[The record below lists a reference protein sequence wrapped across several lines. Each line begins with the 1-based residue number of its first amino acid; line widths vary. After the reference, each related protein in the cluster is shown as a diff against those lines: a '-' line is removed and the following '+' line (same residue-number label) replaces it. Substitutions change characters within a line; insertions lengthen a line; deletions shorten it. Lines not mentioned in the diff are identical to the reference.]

1 MVCELERS
9 MMMNNIVNIC
19 FSEGAGGKFRVSIRM
34 NELDGQQKVIV
45 LSDDISQGTIKG
57 GVNIEE
63 RINWGSI
70 VDEGEYFASYG
81 AEDLKK
87 NYNTFYNEISKIDDN
102 DTLYLWYGS
111 SQEFCGMLYALELLK
126 DRKLNIY
133 LINVTDTVVKDKDN
147 VYLARDAG
155 DIVPQYIEKYTGLKQ
170 KLNSNKYK
178 QLLETWELLKTD
190 NSILRVFKNE
200 KIKSVDENY
209 FDIDVL
215 KYVPKEFRN
224 SAEIVRSI
232 IENTDVEI
240 SFDYILWRI
249 RKLVKLGKID
259 YTCSEACHD
268 IFESMEIE
276 IKITEQGLKHLSTN
290 QKAMSV
296 WGNNKKS
303 LNEEEYM
310 INEYI
315 KEGRLEE
322 KISIAKR
329 LKDVLDLKTI
339 SDKTGLTIGQV
350 KNL

>member
-1 MVCELERS
+1 ML
-9 MMMNNIVNIC
+9 
-19 FSEGAGGKFRVSIRM
+19 FR
-34 NELDGQQKVIV
+34 
-45 LSDDISQGTIKG
+45 SQGTIKG

-81 AEDLKK
+81 AEELEE
-87 NYNTFYNEISKIDDN
+87 NYNTFYNEISKIDDK

-126 DRKLNIY
+126 DRNLNIY
-133 LINVTDTVVKDKDN
+133 LINATDTVVKDKDN
-147 VYLARDAG
+147 VYLARDTG

-178 QLLETWELLKTD
+178 QLLETWELLKTN

-215 KYVPKEFRN
+215 KYTPKEFRN
-224 SAEIVRSI
+224 SAEIVRFI
-232 IENTDVEI
+232 IENSDVEI
-240 SFDYILWRI
+240 SFDYILWRVK
-249 RKLVKLGKID
+249 KLVKLGKID
-259 YTCSEACHD
+259 YTCPQACNGT
-268 IFESMEIE
+268 FESMEIE
-276 IKITEQGLKHLSTN
+276 IKITGEGLKLLSTN

-296 WGNNKKS
+296 WENNKKS
-303 LNEEEYM
+303 LDEEEYM
-310 INEYI
+310 INQYI
-315 KEGRLEE
+315 EEGRLEE
-322 KISIAKR
+322 KISIAEK
-329 LKDVLDLKTI
+329 LKGVLDIKTI
-339 SDKTGLTIGQV
+339 ADKTGLTIGQV

>member
-1 MVCELERS
+1 
-9 MMMNNIVNIC
+9 MNNIVNIC
-19 FSEGAGGKFRVSIRM
+19 FSEGAGGKFRVAIRM
-34 NELDGQQKVIV
+34 SELDAQQKVIV
-45 LSDDISQGTIKG
+45 LSDDLSHGPIKVG
-57 GVNIEE
+57 LNIAE

-81 AEDLKK
+81 AEDLKE
-87 NYNTFYNEISKIDDN
+87 NYNIFYNEISKIDDK

-126 DRKLNIY
+126 DRNLNIY
-133 LINVTDTVVKDKDN
+133 LINATDTVVKDKDN
-147 VYLARDAG
+147 VYLARDTG
-155 DIVPQYIEKYTGLKQ
+155 DIVPQYIEKYTSVKQ

-178 QLLETWELLKTD
+178 QLLDTWELLKND
-190 NSILRVFKNE
+190 NCILRVFKNE
-200 KIKSVDENY
+200 QIKSVDENY

-215 KYVPKEFRN
+215 KYTPKEFRN

-232 IENTDVEI
+232 MENSDVEI
-240 SFDYILWRI
+240 SFDYILWRV

-259 YTCSEACHD
+259 YTCSEACQGK
-268 IFESMEIE
+268 FESMEIE
-276 IKITEQGLKHLSTN
+276 IKITEEGLKILSTN

-296 WGNNKKS
+296 WKNNKKS

-322 KISIAKR
+322 KISIAKK
-329 LKDVLDLKTI
+329 LKDVLDSKI
-339 SDKTGLTIGQV
+339 IADKTGLTIRQV